1 MIKTLIVFL
10 IGSYSESKTVFN
22 LAERMKTKGNEI
34 ILVFLKDELYLNNY
48 PTEFADSIYLLK
60 TDLKGEDSAQGV
72 KSIDYSGLLDVLEKS
87 DKVVSWT

>member
-1 MIKTLIVFL
+1 MIKTLVVFL
-10 IGSYSESKTVFN
+10 IGSYSGSKTVFN

-34 ILVFLKDELYLNNY
+34 ILVFLKDELCLNNC

-60 TDLKGEDSAQGV
+60 TDLKGEDSSQEV